1 MSNEDF
7 LLDDLDDDKT
17 IEFIKSYLPQDF
29 KETFSDDELFYLL
42 DLIDEYY
49 MDSGV
54 LDSTTDADGFIELN
68 LDDIVDYIL
77 AEAKKDDMGEFAK
90 DIRCVGPISV
100 HDSGVFEFERLF
112 WDDGKHIKEIRLVE
126 VKVTLNNGAVVTW
139 AGKENV
145 DKHKAGSYNLNNM

>member
-68 LDDIVDYIL
+68 LDDIVDYLL
-77 AEAKKDDMGEFAK
+77 AEAKKDDMGEFDPEALLF
-90 DIRCVGPISV
+90 VVQGEMEYG
-100 HDSGVFEFERLF
+100 DSL
-112 WDDGKHIKEIRLVE
+112 D
-126 VKVTLNNGAVVTW
+126 
-139 AGKENV
+139 
-145 DKHKAGSYNLNNM
+145 S

>member
-49 MDSGV
+49 MDS
-54 LDSTTDADGFIELN
+54 
-68 LDDIVDYIL
+68 
-77 AEAKKDDMGEFAK
+77 
-90 DIRCVGPISV
+90 
-100 HDSGVFEFERLF
+100 
-112 WDDGKHIKEIRLVE
+112 EIGRAHV
-126 VKVTLNNGAVVTW
+126 
-139 AGKENV
+139 
-145 DKHKAGSYNLNNM
+145 

>member
-17 IEFIKSYLPQDF
+17 IAFIKSYMPQDF

-49 MDSGV
+49 MESGI
-54 LDSTTDADGFIELN
+54 LDSATDADGFIELN

-77 AEAKKDDMGEFAK
+77 AEAKKDDMGEFDPEALLFV
-90 DIRCVGPISV
+90 IQGEMEYG
-100 HDSGVFEFERLF
+100 DSL
-112 WDDGKHIKEIRLVE
+112 D
-126 VKVTLNNGAVVTW
+126 
-139 AGKENV
+139 
-145 DKHKAGSYNLNNM
+145 S